1 MTVAAKS
8 DVQVDNA
15 EVRVT
20 EWRLPPGSATGR
32 HTHGMDYVVVPMAD
46 GEMTIVAPDGTRS
59 IAALKAGKSYAR
71 KAGVEHDVRNEST
84 AEIVFIEI
92 ELKA

>member
-8 DVQVDNA
+8 EIQIDND

-20 EWRLPPGSATGR
+20 EWRLPPGSATGH

-59 IAALKAGKSYAR
+59 LASSRPAALTPAR
-71 KAGVEHDVRNEST
+71 PASNTMSAMNPQPKLCFSRLN
-84 AEIVFIEI
+84 
-92 ELKA
+92 